1 MSTNEPDLDPI
12 EGRIRNWGRRPPVT
26 AGSTAA
32 RRVMARLEGRAATL
46 PWLRRPA
53 YAAAAAATALVVWVV
68 LGPAPRVQPPPP
80 ATSSPAALPDVPSLP
95 SNVVQFWLDA
105 ETPVYFI
112 TGPLEPIERGS
123 P

>member
-1 MSTNEPDLDPI
+1 MSTNEPDLAPI
-12 EGRIRNWGRRPPVT
+12 GARIRNWGRRPPVT

-32 RRVMARLEGRAATL
+32 RQVMARLEGRAARA
-46 PWLRRPA
+46 PWVQRLA
-53 YAAAAAATALVVWVV
+53 YAAAAAAAVLVAWIV
-68 LGPAPRVQPPPP
+68 LGPAPRVETPP
-80 ATSSPAALPDVPSLP
+80 AATSVPAMRPEVPSLP

-105 ETPVYFI
+105 ETPVYFV